1 MVVPI
6 EQIEDAL
13 EVPVPLSTQLIMSD
27 SRRLTGPGLFWEKP
41 GAVLEL
47 QITDFEQQV
56 VVDQWAVEMK
66 RILLAIGWEKEQTTF
81 QIFTGGANVAVS
93 APLDCL
99 YSAVSA
105 AQTAWHFCASRLL
118 EQTSGNFE
126 AMCQQLRYVIAQE
139 SNPPLL
145 ALMAA
150 AGQNK
155 IDILCDDDEISI
167 GHGTGSHVW
176 QRDDLPPPDLVNWAA
191 FHDVPVALITGTN
204 GKTTSVRLAATV
216 AKQAGL
222 VAGLTSTEFVRVG
235 DTILDYGDY
244 SGPGGARM
252 LLRDKTLEMAF
263 LEVARGGILRRGLP
277 LRHAMGA
284 LITNVAADHL
294 GQYGVNTVQELA
306 VVKFAVHRTLT
317 DEGVLVLNADD
328 PLVVAEGNRT
338 PVKLMWFSIAKS
350 NPEVQSARHKGQACG
365 WTENGWIVVFDG
377 TSENLIVKIEDI
389 PITMQGKAVYNIRN
403 ALGVACLCHVMN
415 IDTLAIGDGL
425 KFFKNDYRDNPGRCN
440 EFKVKGGQLFVDF
453 AHNPHSITAVTDAL
467 NNIRAKRRILMIG
480 HAGDR
485 SDDEIKGL
493 TKGAFSL
500 NPDVVIANENI
511 DYLRGREVGDIPA
524 LIREE
529 CLEQGLA
536 EDHFFYTENAVAG
549 AQKAIEL
556 MQPGDVVLLLVIS
569 DRNKVF
575 ECIEQAMQTE

>member
-1 MVVPI
+1 
-6 EQIEDAL
+6 
-13 EVPVPLSTQLIMSD
+13 
-27 SRRLTGPGLFWEKP
+27 
-41 GAVLEL
+41 
-47 QITDFEQQV
+47 
-56 VVDQWAVEMK
+56 
-66 RILLAIGWEKEQTTF
+66 
-81 QIFTGGANVAVS
+81 
-93 APLDCL
+93 
-99 YSAVSA
+99 
-105 AQTAWHFCASRLL
+105 
-118 EQTSGNFE
+118 
-126 AMCQQLRYVIAQE
+126 
-139 SNPPLL
+139 
-145 ALMAA
+145 
-150 AGQNK
+150 
-155 IDILCDDDEISI
+155 
-167 GHGTGSHVW
+167 
-176 QRDDLPPPDLVNWAA
+176 
-191 FHDVPVALITGTN
+191 
-204 GKTTSVRLAATV
+204 
-216 AKQAGL
+216 
-222 VAGLTSTEFVRVG
+222 
-235 DTILDYGDY
+235 
-244 SGPGGARM
+244 
-252 LLRDKTLEMAF
+252 
-263 LEVARGGILRRGLP
+263 
-277 LRHAMGA
+277 MGA

-500 NPDVVIANENI
+500 NPDVIIANENI